1 MLTNDNML
9 ILICN
14 KLDDK
19 VYYGILTPIQ
29 AYEVYMLTFE
39 KYYSK
44 INDDKNIKKET

>member
-29 AYEVYMLTFE
+29 AYEVYMLAFE

-44 INDDKNIKKET
+44 ITDDKNIKKET